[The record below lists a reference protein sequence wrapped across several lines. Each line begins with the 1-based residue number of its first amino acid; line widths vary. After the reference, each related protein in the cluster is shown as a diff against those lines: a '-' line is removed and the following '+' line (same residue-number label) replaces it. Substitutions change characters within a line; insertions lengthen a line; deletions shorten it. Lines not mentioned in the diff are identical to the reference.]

1 MAGRVASRASLGTNF
16 VGRRRKKKKGEKNGE
31 KKGEKKNAFTSLSLF
46 LDFKFPNFNFQ
57 TSF

>member
-16 VGRRRKKKKGEKNGE
+16 VGRRRKK